1 MGDPDCA
8 PVRRGFMCVGA
19 LDCGALML
27 ANAGLL
33 CRGDMFSSGVEVSGE
48 VWFDMVIGRQ
58 STVLLRVRGEPSVDC
73 RLSPACC
80 SMLLAQ
86 LSL

>member
-1 MGDPDCA
+1 MEDPDCT

-33 CRGDMFSSGVEVSGE
+33 CRGDMFRSGVEISGE

-58 STVLLRVRGEPSVDC
+58 STVLWICGEPIVDC